1 LSIKCNGVYPFPVI
15 SQPGK
20 PEFYN
25 LEYIEWFARCGIV
38 PYVPALQ
45 DAVKDIISNIND
57 DGICRLSVPDDI
69 FKGWGLYAGMQL
81 EVDWK
86 SKIRRDCDVT
96 FRVLLILHYSNVIL

>member
-1 LSIKCNGVYPFPVI
+1 L
-15 SQPGK
+15 
-20 PEFYN
+20 
-25 LEYIEWFARCGIV
+25 YIEWFARCGIV

-69 FKGWGLYAGMQL
+69 FKGWGPYAGMQL

-96 FRVLLILHYSNVIL
+96 FRVLLISIILMLNYKYNIQ